1 MENVIFIIL
10 SVFIIYCL
18 VQISVLLQQFL
29 VKDAHS
35 VRSLVVV
42 ALSGKM
48 EDVEFVVR
56 KYLLKYRVD
65 RKTQIVLVDMGLDD
79 QTRNI
84 CERFC
89 RTHSGIIFCSN
100 SQLNSI
106 LEANLMVKN

>member
-1 MENVIFIIL
+1 M
-10 SVFIIYCL
+10 
-18 VQISVLLQQFL
+18 LLQQFL
-29 VKDAHS
+29 VKDSRS

-56 KYLLKYRVD
+56 KCILKYKYRLD
-65 RKTQIVLVDMGLDD
+65 RGTQIVLVDMGLDE
-79 QTRNI
+79 QARFV

-89 RTHSGIIFCSN
+89 RTHSGLIFCLS

-106 LEANLMVKN
+106 LESNLMVK